1 MIMLPFPKLELPER
15 ALYAGSE
22 RLLTQAVLVDEDPCS
37 GQTITEIADA
47 TAEDVDA
54 IVGAAKAAF
63 ESAAWRGITPL
74 ARERLLHR
82 FADAIEADS
91 TRLAELEALDTG
103 KPISIASG
111 VDLPAVVSWLRVF
124 AGWPTKLAGRAGNLS
139 VTPGDFH
146 VYTRREPVG
155 VVAAITPWNFPL
167 VLAMWKIAPALAAGC
182 TVVLKPAP
190 ETSLSALR
198 LAQIALEAGLP
209 PGVLSVVTGGGA
221 AGAALAAHPGIAKAA
236 FTGSTA
242 TGQSVLQASVADI
255 KRVTLELGGKSPTI
269 ICKDADLALA
279 IPQAAMAC
287 FFNSGQVCYAGT
299 RLYVQRAVYEQVLEG
314 IAGVAGSLNIGA
326 SHDPASQLGP
336 LISARQH
343 EKVSG
348 FVERALAQG
357 IERYPAHP
365 GRLPERGHYFAPT
378 LLRDVPADAEVAREE
393 VFGPVLI
400 AAPFDELD
408 EAVALANDSVYGL
421 AAHVWSRDLATSHRT
436 AARLDAGTVFV
447 NCALLADPGFPFG
460 GMKRSGLGRENG
472 MEVLEAYLEP
482 KSIVMSLA

>member
-1 MIMLPFPKLELPER
+1 MLPFPKLELPER
-15 ALYAGSE
+15 ALYAGAE
-22 RLLTQAVLVDEDPCS
+22 RLVTQAVLVDEDPCT
-37 GQTITEIADA
+37 GQAITEIADA
-47 TAEDVDA
+47 SVEDVDA
-54 IVGAAKAAF
+54 IVSAAKAAF
-63 ESAAWRGITPL
+63 DSAAWRGITPL

-82 FADAIEADS
+82 FADAIEADAV
-91 TRLAELEALDTG
+91 RLAELEALDTG
-103 KPISIASG
+103 KPISLASG

-124 AGWPTKLAGRAGNLS
+124 AGWPTKLAGRAGELS

-209 PGVLSVVTGGGA
+209 PGVLSVVTGGA
-221 AGAALAAHPGIAKAA
+221 TAGAALAAHPDIAKVA
-236 FTGSTA
+236 FTGSNA

-255 KRVTLELGGKSPTI
+255 KRVTLELGGKSPTL
-269 ICKDADLALA
+269 ICKDADLARA

-299 RLYVQRAVYEQVLEG
+299 RLYVQREVYEQVLEG
-314 IAGVAGSLNIGA
+314 IAGVAASLNIGA

-365 GRLPERGHYFAPT
+365 RRLPERGHYFAPT
-378 LLRDVPADAEVAREE
+378 LLRDVPADSEVAREE
-393 VFGPVLI
+393 IFGPVLI

-408 EAVALANDSVYGL
+408 EAVALANASVYGL
-421 AAHVWSRDLATSHRT
+421 AAHVWSRDLATGHRT
-436 AARLDAGTVFV
+436 AARLEAGTVFV

-460 GMKRSGLGRENG
+460 GMKRSGVGRENG